1 MNIICVRSDIPKDLR
16 RSAIEGFAH
25 RVDPD
30 AEAISESGTSADE
43 QADNDPIEIHSDEE
57 VTRKGWVK
65 KKTNKMKE
73 KAGRWREVRPE
84 WENKPL
90 KALKDIRVNPNELR

>member
-1 MNIICVRSDIPKDLR
+1 MR
-16 RSAIEGFAH
+16 RSAIEGFSH
-25 RVDPD
+25 RVGPD
-30 AEAISESGTSADE
+30 DDTVSESGTSADE
-43 QADNDPIEIHSDEE
+43 QADDGPIEIHSDEE

-84 WENKPL
+84 WEVKPS
-90 KALKDIRVNPNELR
+90 KALKEIRVNPNELR